1 MLATIFRPGFHM
13 LDQWQVQKF
22 AEVALRAQVAI
33 YSELE
38 PDAVARAGLTPVAD
52 LNQHIRT
59 RVERLGADVPIAVL
73 PEGPMTIPYLA

>member
-1 MLATIFRPGFHM
+1 M
-13 LDQWQVQKF
+13 LDQWQAQKF

-52 LNQHIRT
+52 LNEHIRAT
-59 RVERLGADVPIAVL
+59 VQRLGAD
-73 PEGPMTIPYLA
+73 IPSPSCRKGR

>member
-1 MLATIFRPGFHM
+1 MLETIFRPGFHM

-38 PDAVARAGLTPVAD
+38 PDAVAPRRPHPRRRPERPHPHSRRQPGPRRANRRPAGRP
-52 LNQHIRT
+52 Q
-59 RVERLGADVPIAVL
+59 
-73 PEGPMTIPYLA
+73 

>member
-1 MLATIFRPGFHM
+1 M

-52 LNQHIRT
+52 LNKHIRT
-59 RVERLGADVPIAVL
+59 AVANLGPDAPVAVL
-73 PEGPMTIPYLA
+73 PEGPMTIPYLV